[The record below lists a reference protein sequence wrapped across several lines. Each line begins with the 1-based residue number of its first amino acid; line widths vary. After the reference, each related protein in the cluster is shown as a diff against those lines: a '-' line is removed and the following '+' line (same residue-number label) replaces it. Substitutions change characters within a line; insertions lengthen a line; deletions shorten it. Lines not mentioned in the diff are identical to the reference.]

1 MKTIRTNVAGFVQDV
16 NTRAI
21 LSNEESYNEFV
32 AARERVRRENKTKNE
47 IQELKQNFGELKND
61 IDELKSLI
69 LKVVNG

>member
-21 LSNEESYNEFV
+21 LSNEESYNEIV